1 MAMLIVVLNMEMVLI
16 VIIMIMKNFHLLKSY
31 ITETGKAS

>member
-1 MAMLIVVLNMEMVLI
+1 MLTVVLNIKIVLI
-16 VIIMIMKNFHLLKSY
+16 AIIIIIKNFHLLKSY